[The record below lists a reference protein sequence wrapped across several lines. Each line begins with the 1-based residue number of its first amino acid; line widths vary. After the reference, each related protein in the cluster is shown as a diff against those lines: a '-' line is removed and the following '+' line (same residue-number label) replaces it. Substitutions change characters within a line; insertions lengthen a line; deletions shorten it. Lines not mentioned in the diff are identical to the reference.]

1 MSEERTARAVMA
13 HTPLGT
19 IIATRTSDPEH
30 PGIWLDLRLPQSGI
44 EIPLG
49 LVEYSADD
57 ADFPEG
63 EGHIITRVWGDG
75 EQEEYTDRVVHRG
88 IENHL
93 QTENAEAKEGYIVLC
108 YPTKA
113 LGMIV
118 DLGNGP
124 ATENGDRSSQYFTI
138 AKGRQHIDRTVSVAL
153 IENTHGLPKGEGYYT
168 LHLVDDVSGEP
179 CELYHTDDLGE
190 DSLVGL
196 LKEILDDL
204 EKGGGRK

>member
-49 LVEYSADD
+49 LVEYSTDD

-75 EQEEYTDRVVHRG
+75 
-88 IENHL
+88 
-93 QTENAEAKEGYIVLC
+93 
-108 YPTKA
+108 
-113 LGMIV
+113 
-118 DLGNGP
+118 
-124 ATENGDRSSQYFTI
+124 
-138 AKGRQHIDRTVSVAL
+138 
-153 IENTHGLPKGEGYYT
+153 
-168 LHLVDDVSGEP
+168 
-179 CELYHTDDLGE
+179 
-190 DSLVGL
+190 
-196 LKEILDDL
+196 
-204 EKGGGRK
+204 

>member
-75 EQEEYTDRVVHRG
+75 E
-88 IENHL
+88 
-93 QTENAEAKEGYIVLC
+93 
-108 YPTKA
+108 
-113 LGMIV
+113 
-118 DLGNGP
+118 
-124 ATENGDRSSQYFTI
+124 
-138 AKGRQHIDRTVSVAL
+138 
-153 IENTHGLPKGEGYYT
+153 
-168 LHLVDDVSGEP
+168 P